1 MKNKIIGFLG
11 LITTTVFFPNFSHSQ
26 ALYPVSLA
34 EKVQNSTLIVEGV
47 IESQTSFWNP
57 AHTCIFT
64 SNKVKLS
71 KVFKGST
78 LAAYIDVLTVGGS
91 VGNDAIEASDL
102 ASFQTGE
109 TGIFFCFPNS
119 INLRNPQTN
128 ELLYDIYSSAQGF
141 IRYDLVSKIAD
152 APFVSYKNIVTNL
165 YPTLEQATGR
175 SFENKNPGFVISAE
189 PVVQQTNVLG
199 ITSFSP
205 ASVISGAT
213 ENAAQNLLTIDG
225 TDFGP
230 NSGSAAILFDD
241 ANNGTGGTA
250 FTVPYNDPLIVSWT
264 NTQIQVRVPSRAG
277 TGFFQVR
284 NSTGT
289 AVTSPTALNV
299 IYGVLSA
306 SSGGATKQTNLM
318 NDNGL
323 GGYSIVY
330 STNTA
335 GNGVDLD
342 ASPTKATFQRALNTW
357 KEVSGLNFIEAG
369 TTTVQAVTGDGL
381 NVMMFDNTNT
391 GQPPLA
397 AGVLGVCYSYSSN
410 CGASFAFRKPEFEI
424 VLRNNLVSSG
434 STTFEAGP
442 CYPASGITDMEAV
455 ILHELGHALNLAHI
469 NDSYQG
475 SSYAT
480 YNPAKVMNYAILAGT
495 ARKSPDWSALIGS
508 QYCIN
513 PKGLSYG
520 GCTSGIEM
528 TPLTPT
534 VEAKD
539 ECPVFPSV
547 TTPNNTLINFDLVHA
562 TSNKN
567 VDPQFTAINCAGTGL
582 GITNNA
588 YFAILTGSGTTIDMV
603 VSDYVTSPASQSGC
617 ASAGVELALYQVS
630 SCPAGQ
636 AFPAPVACRTFT
648 GNGALATF
656 TGLLPATNYLLFVD
670 GKNNTKATFNI
681 LLNGTALPLRITQFS
696 GSAKSSFNELVWN
709 LQAASSVINII
720 LQASDDGMLFNDIYD
735 QPIATTTTDLP
746 GTYKD
751 FSAGAKKHY
760 RLKITEQNGRISFS
774 NILLLQKD
782 HSGLTVSPNP
792 AKEFINVSLQV
803 STRSLY
809 HFELYNA
816 EGKLVHRQMQSLEK
830 GAQTLQITGLNKLA
844 NGVYTLKVAN
854 ENSSQRTRLMIRR

>member
-1 MKNKIIGFLG
+1 MKNLTTG
-11 LITTTVFFPNFSHSQ
+11 LLSLISGILALPFSSNSQ
-26 ALYPVSLA
+26 AIYPVSLQ
-34 EKVQNSTLIVEGV
+34 EKVQNSSLIVEAFV
-47 IESQTSFWNP
+47 ESQSSFWNP
-57 AHTCIFT
+57 AHTGIFT

-71 KVFKGST
+71 KVFKGSIQ
-78 LAAYIDVLTVGGS
+78 AQYIDILTVGGS
-91 VGNDAIEASDL
+91 VGNEAIEASDL
-102 ASFQTGE
+102 ASLQLGE

-128 ELLYDIYSSAQGF
+128 DLLYDIYSSAQGF
-141 IRYDLVSKIAD
+141 IRYDLISKIAD

-165 YPTLEQATGR
+165 YPILEQATGR
-175 SFENKNPGFVISAE
+175 TYENKNPGFSISAG

-205 ASVISGAT
+205 ANVVSGAT
-213 ENAAQNLLTIDG
+213 ENPAQNLLTING

-241 ANNGTGGTA
+241 ANNGTGGTV
-250 FTVPYNDPLIVSWT
+250 FTVAYNDPHVVSWT

-284 NSTGT
+284 DASGT
-289 AVTSPTALNV
+289 SVTSPTSLNV
-299 IYGVLSA
+299 NYAVLSA
-306 SSGGATKQTNLM
+306 SSSGAIKQTNLM
-318 NDNGL
+318 DDNGL

-357 KEVSGLNFIEAG
+357 REVSGLNFIEGG
-369 TTTVQAVTGDGL
+369 TTTVQAITGDGL
-381 NVMMFDNTNT
+381 NVAMFDNTNT
-391 GQPPLA
+391 GYPPLA
-397 AGVLGVCYSYSSN
+397 AGILGVCYSYSST

-424 VLRNNLVSSG
+424 VLRNNLVSLG
-434 STTFEAGP
+434 STTFESGP

-480 YNPAKVMNYAILAGT
+480 YNPTKVMNFAILAGT
-495 ARKSPDWSALIGS
+495 ARKSPDWSAFIGS

-520 GCTSGIEM
+520 ACTSGIEM
-528 TPLTPT
+528 LPLTPIN
-534 VEAKD
+534 EAKD

-547 TTPNNTLINFDLVHA
+547 TTPNNTMINFDLVHA

-567 VDPQFTAINCAGTGL
+567 GDPQFTAINCAGTGL

-588 YFAILTGSGTTIDMV
+588 YFALLTGTGTTIDMV

-656 TGLLPATNYLLFVD
+656 TGLLTGTNYLLFVD
-670 GKNNTKATFNI
+670 GKNNTKANFNI
-681 LLNGTALPLRITQFS
+681 LLNGTALPVRLTQFS
-696 GSAKSSFNELVWN
+696 GIAKNSFNELIWS
-709 LQAASSVINII
+709 LQITSTEKSIVLQSSV
-720 LQASDDGMLFNDIYD
+720 DGFLFYDIYE
-735 QPIATTTTDLP
+735 QPIINGTTDLH
-746 GTYKD
+746 GKYND
-751 FSAGAKKHY
+751 FTTDAKKHY
-760 RLKITEQNGRISFS
+760 RLKIADQNGSISFS
-774 NILLLQKD
+774 NILLLQRE
-782 HSGLTVSPNP
+782 SNSFSVSPNP
-792 AKEFINVSLQV
+792 AKDFINISLQV
-803 STRSLY
+803 KNRSVY
-809 HFELYNA
+809 QFELYNA
-816 EGKLVHRQMQSLEK
+816 AGKLVKRQLETLETGMQSIQLN
-830 GAQTLQITGLNKLA
+830 GLNKLA
-844 NGVYTLKVAN
+844 AGVYTLKVGN
-854 ENSSQRTRLMIRR
+854 EKTTERMKLMIK